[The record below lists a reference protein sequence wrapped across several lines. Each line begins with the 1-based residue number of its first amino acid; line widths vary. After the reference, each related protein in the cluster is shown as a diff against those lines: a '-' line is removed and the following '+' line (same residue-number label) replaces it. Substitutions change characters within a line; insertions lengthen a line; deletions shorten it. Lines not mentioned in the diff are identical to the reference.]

1 MAAHNEPVSEF
12 AIELGKGFK
21 FWREANGL
29 SQQDIHHYGQCRKVN
44 IFNSQCAYLERGLLD
59 AKSAFY
65 IGLRQLMKD
74 IQEEGPNG
82 FKFIT
87 KEVTRKRF
95 QQAKPFLTHDGNVA
109 TAGDIF
115 TMFVGEQ
122 PIREEYLKV
131 GELADEICSKYGHSL
146 ERTFNKI
153 AHERLLSPK
162 KTWDEL
168 AKTKDWPQNKTY
180 QAVCKDIL
188 RGEHDLTADEV
199 VWCLD
204 LGEGECPCY
213 RGLSLLANKS
223 DEEPVDIS
231 MLTRENKKLLALAR

>member
-1 MAAHNEPVSEF
+1 MAAHNQPVSEHF
-12 AIELGKGFK
+12 INAGKADK
-21 FWREANGL
+21 FVREANGL
-29 SQQDIHHYGQCRKVN
+29 SQQDYHHYGQCRKVN
-44 IFNSQCAYLERGLLD
+44 IFNSQQAYFERGLLD

-65 IGLRQLMKD
+65 LAKGRMNKD
-74 IQEEGPNG
+74 IAEEGPNG

-95 QQAKPFLTHDGNVA
+95 QQAKPFFTYEGNVA
-109 TAGDIF
+109 TAADYFAICI
-115 TMFVGEQ
+115 GEQ
-122 PIREEYLKV
+122 PIREEYLQV
-131 GELADEICSKYGHSL
+131 GELTDEICAKYGHSL

-153 AHERLLSPK
+153 AHERLLNPK

-168 AKTKDWPQNKTY
+168 AKTKDWPQDKTY
-180 QAVCKDIL
+180 MAVCKDIL
-188 RGEHDLTADEV
+188 RGEHELTANEV

-204 LGEGECPCY
+204 IGKGQCPCY

-231 MLTRENKKLLALAR
+231 MLTRENKKLLALAK